1 MFERFNSESRQVLER
16 SQAEARRLGHD
27 FVGCEHFLL
36 ALSEQPA
43 IAPIFSAAGLDRAA
57 LEAAVRQVVGT
68 RDIDANALA
77 GIGIDIS
84 AVREIVERS
93 FGVGALEA
101 AAVALNRPGG
111 HRRRPRRRCV
121 TAPRTPCASMGA
133 STGTSMGATTGTSMG
148 AATGTSMGLRLS
160 ANAKEALS
168 RALQQSR
175 AVGST
180 TIDPE
185 HLASG
190 FTLMETGSVPRL
202 LLTLGVDRESIRR
215 AFQRRPGS

>member
-133 STGTSMGATTGTSMG
+133 SIGASMGASMG